1 VLFYA
6 HRRKVLHRY
15 IKIRYILGMASKSP
29 SLPPPRLTPSH
40 AELLVLATLA
50 DAPSYGYA
58 ITRAIGER
66 SEGDF
71 TLGPAKLYPLLAR
84 LEKQGLVTTSWE
96 EVKAHTSDEDAK
108 GRRRKWYTLSSK
120 GARRLEQHIA
130 AHRRFTALVDAFL
143 PKTTGSSRGATA

>member
-1 VLFYA
+1 
-6 HRRKVLHRY
+6 
-15 IKIRYILGMASKSP
+15 MAT
-29 SLPPPRLTPSH
+29 PPPTPRLGPSH

-58 ITRAIGER
+58 ISRAIAAK

-71 TLGPAKLYPLLAR
+71 TLGPAKLYPLLAK

-96 EVKAHTSDEDAK
+96 EVKSDTADDNAK
-108 GRRRKWYTLSSK
+108 GRRRKWYSLSPK
-120 GARRLEQHIA
+120 GTKRLEQHID

-143 PKTTGSSRGATA
+143 PEPSHSSRGATA

>member
-1 VLFYA
+1 
-6 HRRKVLHRY
+6 
-15 IKIRYILGMASKSP
+15 MAPK
-29 SLPPPRLTPSH
+29 PPAPKLSPSH

-58 ITRAIGER
+58 ITRDIQVR

-71 TLGPAKLYPLLAR
+71 ALGPAKLYPLLAK

-96 EVKAHTSDEDAK
+96 EVKAATNSPTATPTDTDDEPK
-108 GRRRKWYTLSSK
+108 GRRRKWYTLSKK
-120 GARRLEQHIA
+120 GTRRLDQHIQ

-143 PKTTGSSRGATA
+143 PPAPANSSRGATA